1 MNHRILPQDDLIL
14 QTIPS
19 VADDAYSVGSTF
31 TLQDR
36 VEAIQQSSEEFYQ
49 MVSKRSALYEG
60 KNVPTRK
67 KRTGFRS
74 HFSCSNVHKVLV
86 DSSPRILMKNDVFS
100 HREPK
105 CFFGIFL
112 IDVFLFFIN
121 FFSKQTFFQSAVS
134 VKL

>member
-49 MVSKRSALYEG
+49 MVSKRSALYE
-60 KNVPTRK
+60 K
-67 KRTGFRS
+67 KMFPRGRREQGFG
-74 HFSCSNVHKVLV
+74 CITLA
-86 DSSPRILMKNDVFS
+86 
-100 HREPK
+100 
-105 CFFGIFL
+105 
-112 IDVFLFFIN
+112 
-121 FFSKQTFFQSAVS
+121 QTFVRF
-134 VKL
+134 